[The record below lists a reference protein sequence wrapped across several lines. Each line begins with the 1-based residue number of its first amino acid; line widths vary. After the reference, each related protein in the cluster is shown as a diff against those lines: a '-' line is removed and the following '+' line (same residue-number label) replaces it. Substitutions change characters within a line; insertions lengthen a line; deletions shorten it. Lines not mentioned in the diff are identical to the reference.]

1 MLDSGPQQEVRAV
14 VRAAVEEAV
23 APLRQEDA
31 QRAISSM
38 VHAAVEDAVA
48 PLRLQL
54 QDLAAQ
60 VQSLTA
66 QLQQC
71 MGVVEQGSAL
81 PLGTVDMGHQ
91 EFCGGSGGSPTKGA
105 RMSSDLERLV
115 HRQVQAAVGSCR
127 ALQTTVTVLA
137 NQEEVHQAV
146 ACLQMAQAWS
156 DVDFDDVGQFDTSK
170 LYRITTGEAGWRYS
184 TNVLN
189 DYIIFMSHNISLM
202 VLSGN
207 KRTVVLRDANGNPT
221 TLAVVRLQCRR
232 S

>member
-1 MLDSGPQQEVRAV
+1 V

-137 NQEEVHQAV
+137 NQEE
-146 ACLQMAQAWS
+146 AWLKTLVCIMLEFYFS
-156 DVDFDDVGQFDTSK
+156 AGPVGAI
-170 LYRITTGEAGWRYS
+170 RITTGEAGWRYS